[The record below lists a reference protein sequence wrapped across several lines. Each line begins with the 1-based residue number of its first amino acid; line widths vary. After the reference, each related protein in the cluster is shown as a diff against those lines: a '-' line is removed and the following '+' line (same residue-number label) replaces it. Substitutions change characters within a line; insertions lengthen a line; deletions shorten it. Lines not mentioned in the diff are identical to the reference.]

1 MTDTRRGPAAL
12 LVMEEKRRA
21 DVYPTHVLDEI
32 GELAH
37 WQGPALTRDALG
49 RDPGALEG
57 VEVLLTGW
65 GAPVLD
71 ADLLAHAPELK
82 AVLVAAGSVRHLTTP
97 EFWARGI
104 PIVSAA
110 AANARPVAEFTLG
123 QILLGLKQVHRL
135 GREAAAA
142 RRYPRDPR
150 VAGGYGSRVGLFGL
164 GQIGRLVAEHLRRFD
179 VEVLA
184 CDPVV
189 EPAVARG
196 WGVRLTGIEELFASC
211 DVVSVHAPLLPE
223 TVGVVNGPLV
233 SLLPEGATLV
243 NTARG
248 AVLNEPEVI
257 GVLRDRP
264 DLTAVLDVT
273 FPEPPDPLSP
283 LFTLPNVLLTP
294 HLAGAMGRERA
305 RLGELVRDELRRLVC
320 GDPLLHAVEPAL
332 AATRA

>member
-12 LVMEEKRRA
+12 LVMEEERRA

-49 RDPGALEG
+49 RDPGVLEG

-150 VAGGYGSRVGLFGL
+150 VAGGT
-164 GQIGRLVAEHLRRFD
+164 A
-179 VEVLA
+179 
-184 CDPVV
+184 P
-189 EPAVARG
+189 G
-196 WGVRLTGIEELFASC
+196 WGCSAWARSAGWSRSTCGASTSRC
-211 DVVSVHAPLLPE
+211 WP
-223 TVGVVNGPLV
+223 
-233 SLLPEGATLV
+233 
-243 NTARG
+243 
-248 AVLNEPEVI
+248 
-257 GVLRDRP
+257 
-264 DLTAVLDVT
+264 
-273 FPEPPDPLSP
+273 
-283 LFTLPNVLLTP
+283 
-294 HLAGAMGRERA
+294 
-305 RLGELVRDELRRLVC
+305 
-320 GDPLLHAVEPAL
+320 
-332 AATRA
+332 ATRWWNRPSHGGGASG